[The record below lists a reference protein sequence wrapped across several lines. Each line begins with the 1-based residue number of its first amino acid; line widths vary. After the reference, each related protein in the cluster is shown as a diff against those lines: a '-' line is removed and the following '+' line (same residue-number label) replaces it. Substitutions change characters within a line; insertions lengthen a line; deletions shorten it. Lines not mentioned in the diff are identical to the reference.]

1 MTDILLSSLQT
12 LTQDPATLTT
22 LTTQGF
28 NTIFDIAN
36 EPLQTFCQTLASVPE
51 DQAEAIYDAA
61 STRVAAL
68 HSINRTLRARNEPV
82 LQGIPKLNIAPRPA
96 ELEAAIGRSLGG
108 IVDFDDLFDERSSA
122 YAEVT
127 SIQSLFSPGRYLVEL
142 YKLAKDLHAEDSP
155 LHIEKRRPDIKDLVL
170 NENNLNKETSTLS
183 ILNEILLKG
192 IQAKPGAPDLRVME
206 TTFFPMTLPYH
217 DNLVQVRSV
226 LAKNKL
232 SLQQL
237 WAALADDQLTA
248 FYPIEP
254 ESIGSLMDPTP
265 SPATREQLKLA
276 PELYAML
283 ATTASDEATT
293 KLHYGLAS
301 DADITTQLKSV
312 DTFIAR
318 TGLTL
323 NQLIEMTAQA
333 DYSGTD
339 ATINGLIDNL
349 APGTTE
355 TVTFCFGEDPGSAF
369 SAADVVVSNATLG
382 PISGTGTTRTATVT
396 SNASNLLING
406 NFDGGA
412 TGWDIAGTVK
422 LHNNGPMTF
431 ESGDSVDGVIQ
442 QTVPTVEGQT
452 YLVQFWVAG
461 HNNVYPACTAT
472 ALALSGT
479 TILGS
484 LNTSANHNPAMVK
497 FNFVAAS
504 STTTIK
510 LIETYDDPNNE
521 YYFDDF
527 VVACV
532 PKVATVYNP
541 RFWHY
546 GDHAPA
552 NFNVYGQAYLSDG
565 HSNPAPLLV
574 YAAGAANHLE
584 LKLSSANAVNYCDR
598 AQRLVRLQR
607 KVNLPFHELDWLIKN
622 ANKAVDPNRP
632 LQLDTPVLG
641 IIAEFTRLSSRYGLS
656 SDEFTC
662 FIGDMNTF
670 ARQSEQSLF
679 QRLFTSNLDG
689 TTLELNATL
698 NFDSSVHSADT
709 AIVCGALK
717 VSADELQQMAQLA
730 FGLDNPTAVVMS
742 SMRYAQ
748 LYRLAMIPRML
759 GLSFTQAKV
768 LWDLINPGQDNAK
781 RIGQANTQHT
791 LGIIRQ
797 TETVLTW
804 MVDNQLD
811 FQTVLNM
818 TTNSYSTVLTPDLY
832 NFTHNLFTSLAHDTD
847 VTGQPAD
854 EPLSPAL
861 EQRLYQ
867 AIAPVFACKPNVMAK
882 LLQWLDVFFRL
893 PDGITAYGLGDFW
906 VDVQQVHGAD
916 AGVDISQASANVAR
930 YSQGMAQYALMAQ
943 WANLTEQDLNLIVD
957 NYAWFMVV
965 MSRSVLGNKRV
976 TPSGNQASPGNN
988 GKFRTEQGM
997 GNLIDGGWVTTW
1009 NSTGQNGSDLDV
1021 YQQRFDANGMAVGG
1035 ETRVNTSTTEKQC
1048 NSRVTGLA
1056 NGGWVV
1062 TWEDQQ
1068 QNVLTIYQQCFDASG
1083 VNAGSEI
1090 RVSMGEVYDPDVA
1103 ALPGGGWIVVFKHF
1117 ENVSSITWVIKAQQY
1132 TATGT
1137 AVGDNIT
1144 VATSTSY
1151 LCEPAIATLYDGGWV
1166 VSWYCIAARAEDL
1179 GGIFMQAYNAD
1190 GSKRGLETHC
1200 NTYTPNTQTEV
1211 DVAGLSDGGWLV
1223 AWQSPD
1229 QDGSGFG
1236 IYQQRY
1242 TAKGLA
1248 QGPENRVNTVTAGDQ
1263 KLAAVCALTGGGW
1276 VVTWQSNNQFSATSG
1291 NDIYLQHFDA
1301 NGIKVG
1307 SEELVN
1313 THFTVGEQTAPNITA
1328 TADGG
1333 WTISW
1338 ISAGQDGNGNGVY
1351 QQHYRPNYGAKPS
1364 LPLLLRIARL
1374 KQWQLRTVVPASTA
1388 IGYLEK
1394 ANQAG
1399 QTSTGALDAL
1409 ATVHGWDSK
1418 QTALMNDA
1426 LVRQQIY
1433 KDFPKRFDDVCHL
1446 ETWMQ
1451 ASTHLTVGSN
1461 CLVQLNEMS
1470 KPQDSAQASDLIRNV
1485 AEQLTA
1491 TIKY

>member
-1 MTDILLSSLQT
+1 MTDTLLSSLQT

-22 LTTQGF
+22 LTGKGF

-36 EPLQTFCQTLASVPE
+36 EPLQTFCQTLVGVPE

-61 STRVAAL
+61 CTRVAAL
-68 HSINRTLRARNEPV
+68 SSINRTLRARNEPV
-82 LQGIPKLNIAPRPA
+82 MQGIPKLGIASRPA
-96 ELEAAIGRSLGG
+96 ELETTIGRSLGG
-108 IVDFDDLFDERSSA
+108 VVDFDDLFDERSTA

-142 YKLAKDLHAEDSP
+142 YKLAKELHAEDSP

-170 NENNLNKETSTLS
+170 NDNNLNQETSTLS

-192 IQAKPGAPDLRVME
+192 IQASAGTPDLQMLE

-248 FYPIEP
+248 FCPIEP
-254 ESIGSLMDPTP
+254 DESIGSLNPDSTP
-265 SPATREQLKLA
+265 SPATREQLQLA

-283 ATTASDEATT
+283 GTTASDNATT

-301 DADITTQLKSV
+301 DSDITTQLQSV
-312 DTFIAR
+312 DAFIAR
-318 TGLTL
+318 TGLTF

-333 DYSGTD
+333 DYSSTD
-339 ATINGLIDNL
+339 ATVNGLINDL
-349 APGTTE
+349 APGQSQ
-355 TVTFCFGEDPGSAF
+355 TVTFNFSKDPGSTF
-369 SAADVVVSNATLG
+369 SATDVILSNATLG

-396 SNASNLLING
+396 SNAPNLLING
-406 NFDGGA
+406 SFTGGA
-412 TGWDIAGTVK
+412 TGWDIAGTVT
-422 LHNNGPMTF
+422 LHANGHMTF
-431 ESGDSVDGVIQ
+431 ESASSVDGVIQ
-442 QTVPTVEGQT
+442 QTVPTVIGET
-452 YLVQFWVAG
+452 YVVQFWVGG
-461 HNNVYPACTAT
+461 HNNLQPACKAT
-472 ALALSGT
+472 AQALNGT
-479 TILGS
+479 TVLGS
-484 LNTSANHNPAMVK
+484 LATTATQGGATVK
-497 FNFVAAS
+497 FTFVAAS
-504 STTTIK
+504 TTTTVK
-510 LIETYDDPNNE
+510 LIETYDDPSNE

-527 VVACV
+527 VVARV
-532 PKVATVYNP
+532 PKVYYLMKSM
-541 RFWHY
+541 FWRY
-546 GDHAPA
+546 GDNVPA
-552 NFNVYGQAYLSDG
+552 NVNVYGQTYLSG
-565 HSNPAPLLV
+565 GNSTPAGLLV
-574 YAAGAANHLE
+574 YPADANNFE
-584 LKLSSANAVNYCDR
+584 LNLSSANEVNYCDR
-598 AQRLVRLQR
+598 AQRLIRLQR
-607 KVNLPFHELDWLIKN
+607 QVNLPFHELDWLIKN
-622 ANKAVDPNRP
+622 ANEAVYPNRP

-689 TTLELNATL
+689 TTLALNATL
-698 NFDSSVHSADT
+698 NFDPSIHSADT

-717 VSADELQQMAQLA
+717 VSADELQRMAQLA
-730 FGLDNPTAVVMS
+730 FGLDTSAVVMS
-742 SMRYAQ
+742 SVRYAQ

-768 LWDLINPGQDNAK
+768 LWDLINPGQDSAK
-781 RIGQANTQHT
+781 RIGQAT
-791 LGIIRQ
+791 LDTLKIIRQ

-811 FQTVLNM
+811 LQTVLKM
-818 TTNSYSTVLTPDLY
+818 TTNNYSSVLTPDLY
-832 NFTHNLFTSLAHDTD
+832 NFTHNLFTSLTHDTD
-847 VTGQPAD
+847 VTGQPAG

-893 PDGITAYGLGDFW
+893 PDGTTAYGLGDFW
-906 VDVQQVHGAD
+906 ADVHKVHGAD
-916 AGVDISQASANVAR
+916 PGVDISQASANVAR

-957 NYAWFMVV
+957 DYAWFMVV
-965 MSRSVLGNKRV
+965 MSRSAFGSKRV
-976 TPSGNQASPGNN
+976 NTFVTGDQGDAVN
-988 GKFRTEQGM
+988 GEYRSEQGM
-997 GNLIDGGWVTTW
+997 ANLADGGWVVTW
-1009 NSTGQNGSDLDV
+1009 NSTGQDGDGLGV
-1021 YQQRFDANGMAVGG
+1021 YQQRFDANGMAVGE
-1035 ETRVNTSTTEKQC
+1035 ETRVNTTTTNNQAD
-1048 NSRVTGLA
+1048 SRVTGLA

-1062 TWEDQQ
+1062 TWVDA
-1068 QNVLTIYQQCFDASG
+1068 QNDYNICQQCFDASG
-1083 VNAGSEI
+1083 AHVGSEI
-1090 RVSMGEVYDPDVA
+1090 RMNTALSNDPDVA
-1103 ALPGGGWIVVFKHF
+1103 ALPGGGWIVVFSNF
-1117 ENVSSITWVIKAQQY
+1117 SSNIFLIKAQQY

-1137 AVGDNIT
+1137 AAGDTVT
-1144 VATSTSY
+1144 VATSTDNQY
-1151 LCEPAIATLYDGGWV
+1151 EPAIATLYDGGWV
-1166 VSWYCIAARAEDL
+1166 VSWYGDGAGDSD
-1179 GGIFMQAYNAD
+1179 GIFMQAYNAD
-1190 GSKRGLETHC
+1190 GSKRGLETRC
-1200 NTYTPNTQTEV
+1200 NTYTPGTQRGV

-1223 AWQSPD
+1223 AWHSPD

-1242 TAKGLA
+1242 TANGLA

-1263 KLAAVCALTGGGW
+1263 NLAAVCALTGGGW

-1291 NDIYLQHFDA
+1291 NDIYLQHFDILG
-1301 NGIKVG
+1301 NKVG

-1338 ISAGQDGNGNGVY
+1338 VSVGEDGSGTGIY
-1351 QQHYRPNYGAKPS
+1351 QQHYRPTSNGAKPS
-1364 LPLLLRIARL
+1364 MPLLLRIARL

-1388 IGYLEK
+1388 IGYFDK
-1394 ANQAG
+1394 ANQSG
-1399 QTSTGALDAL
+1399 QTSNEALDAL
-1409 ATVHGWDSK
+1409 ATIHGWDAK

-1433 KDFPKRFDDVCHL
+1433 TDFPKCFDDVCHL

-1451 ASTHLTVGSN
+1451 ASAHLTVGSN
-1461 CLVQLNEMS
+1461 CLVHLNEMS
-1470 KPQDSAQASDLIRNV
+1470 KPQASAQASDLTRTV

-1491 TIKY
+1491 TINH